1 MTRSG
6 LCSWA
11 ARTQTKSYYET
22 LRRDV
27 IRTTSYGITG
37 PALRTT
43 ECLAI
48 ELNMNKSLS
57 DSNLNE
63 SSNEMNNTPPNFVFG
78 RAKKRK
84 EQHSPIDAQCYDKDS
99 ELCNLKE
106 EMREM
111 FSSLLSAQREEFN
124 KINPTLKKLHETN
137 SKIESSIE
145 FLSQNNLELQKR
157 IELLEQQKKE
167 DSRYIAVLED
177 KMENLLK
184 STRKANFELKNVPKK
199 ERESKDDLI
208 NMVTCLS
215 SSVGAS
221 LNRSD
226 IADIYRVNGKKE
238 RVTSNPIVVETKS
251 TIIKTDLLHK
261 CKLYNKLNKTKIRAK
276 HLGFTMQEENPVF
289 ICEQLTPKASRLH
302 FLARDLVKSTAFTF
316 CWTAYGNVYVR
327 KDENSPIITI
337 TNDAQIKQLYHTP

>member
-1 MTRSG
+1 M
-6 LCSWA
+6 
-11 ARTQTKSYYET
+11 
-22 LRRDV
+22 
-27 IRTTSYGITG
+27 
-37 PALRTT
+37 LRTDLSRAT
-43 ECLAI
+43 IDCECIAI

-57 DSNLNE
+57 ESNLME
-63 SSNEMNNTPPNFVFG
+63 SSNELSITPPNFVFG

-84 EQHSPIDAQCYDKDS
+84 ENLSPPVDAQCCAKDG
-99 ELCNLKE
+99 ELFNLRE
-106 EMREM
+106 ETREM
-111 FSSLLSAQREEFN
+111 FSSLLAAQRDEFN
-124 KINPTLKKLHETN
+124 KINSSLKKLHDTN

-145 FLSQNNLELQKR
+145 FLSQQNLELKKR
-157 IELLEQQKKE
+157 IESLEQQKKE

-177 KMENLLK
+177 KMESLLK

-226 IADIYRVNGKKE
+226 IVDIYRVNGKKE
-238 RVTSNPIVVETKS
+238 RVTNNPIVVETKS

-276 HLGFTMQEENPVF
+276 HLGFTTQEENPVF
-289 ICEQLTPKASRLH
+289 ICEQLTPRASRLH

-327 KDENSPIITI
+327 KDENSQIITI
-337 TNDAQIKQLYHTP
+337 TNEAQIKQLYHTA